1 MAYIGREGYL
11 VDAELREGK
20 QHSQK
25 HTPEFLREL
34 IPLCRELTDEPL
46 MFRMDSG
53 NDAVENIGILLEH
66 HCDFIIKHNLR
77 KESPQEWLALAKRES
92 ENVTKPRDG
101 KEVYIGSVDREISY
115 TDAAGEKHT
124 ASVRIVYEITERSI
138 DKKGQYLLPHDI
150 EVNAFWT
157 SLSFSDEDV
166 IEHYHAHGESEQF
179 HSEIKHDMDMERFPS
194 GKFETNELF
203 LELGM
208 IAYNILRMIGQ
219 AINGG
224 HDAPMKRKTRR
235 RRIRTVILNI
245 IHAPAHVTQH
255 ARRLRASLG
264 KSNAWADTFMR
275 VNASYQFSPA

>member
-1 MAYIGREGYL
+1 M
-11 VDAELREGK
+11 
-20 QHSQK
+20 
-25 HTPEFLREL
+25 
-34 IPLCRELTDEPL
+34 CRELTDEPL

-53 NDAVENIGILLEH
+53 NDAVENIGILLENN
-66 HCDFIIKHNLR
+66 CDFIIKHNLR
-77 KESPQEWLALAKRES
+77 KESPQEWLALAKQDSKDVTNPRE
-92 ENVTKPRDG
+92 G
-101 KEVYIGSVDREISY
+101 KEVYIGSVNRDISY
-115 TDAAGEKHT
+115 TDSVGNTLTT
-124 ASVRIVYEITERSI
+124 AVRIVYEITERSI

-150 EVNAFWT
+150 EVNTFWT

-219 AINGG
+219 EVNGG
-224 HDAPMKRKTRR
+224 HDAPVKRRARR
-235 RRIRTVILNI
+235 RRVRTVILNI
-245 IHAPAHVTQH
+245 IHAPAHITQH

-264 KSNAWADTFMR
+264 KSNAWGNTFMR
-275 VNASYQFSPA
+275 VHTAYQFLPA